1 MHDSNGKHATD
12 YEKSANVNKSV
23 ALKSNKFQHC
33 HAIHSSCAL
42 LCMAIK
48 DSCASVRMLNTPVLL
63 TTVQFIA
70 FFSQI
75 YLSDAFTVKCS
86 LCRMAKQWQRHCNWM
101 KRQKTDRVFCCY
113 CSYENKLNY
122 NGWIRLDYTRL
133 LKNSSMSLKLLQVI
147 RLPMENKQRYK
158 K

>member
-70 FFSQI
+70 FFSSNLFI
-75 YLSDAFTVKCS
+75 RRIHRKVFTVQNGKT
-86 LCRMAKQWQRHCNWM
+86 MA
-101 KRQKTDRVFCCY
+101 TT
-113 CSYENKLNY
+113 L
-122 NGWIRLDYTRL
+122 
-133 LKNSSMSLKLLQVI
+133 
-147 RLPMENKQRYK
+147 
-158 K
+158 